1 MTMTKR
7 DNVCLQNGALA
18 IGTTAAK
25 TKTVNAITYTV
36 NGRVY
41 NKAATD
47 DLWTLSGT
55 TSTARQVCVF
65 WLWLDAAGTASVT
78 QSAIKEAST
87 STSTTARYVAGAF
100 DWPEVVD
107 KCLVGALVVTNGVS
121 SFVPGTTSQA
131 TVGAYVNAGPDY
143 GGPITY

>member
-1 MTMTKR
+1 MTITRR
-7 DNVCLQNGALA
+7 DNVCMQNGALA
-18 IGTTAAK
+18 IGATTSRA
-25 TKTVNAITYTV
+25 KTVNAITFMV

-47 DLWTLSGT
+47 DLFTLAGT
-55 TSTARQVCVF
+55 TLTARQTGVF
-65 WLWLDAAGTASVT
+65 WLWLDASGTASVT

-107 KCLVGALVVTNGVS
+107 KCLIGALQITNGAS
-121 SFVPGTTSQA
+121 SFVPGTTA
-131 TVGAYVNAGPDY
+131 LTTVTTYVNAGPDY

>member
-1 MTMTKR
+1 MTITKR
-7 DNVCLQNGALA
+7 DNLCLQNGALA
-18 IGTTAAK
+18 IGTTTSKA
-25 TKTVNAITYTV
+25 KTVNAITFTV

-47 DLWTLSGT
+47 DLFTLSGT

-65 WLWLDAAGTASVT
+65 WLWLDASGTASVT

-107 KCLVGALVVTNGVS
+107 KCLVGALTVTNGAS
-121 SFVPGTTSQA
+121 SFVPGTTA
-131 TVGAYVNAGPDY
+131 LTTVTTYVNAGPDY